1 MKLSRFLEQF
11 NVAPQS
17 SSSLL
22 DYHVICFRGKAMYPL
37 LFLSLLFSYLKNQ
50 DHYAIESIDVQNHEH
65 GMIKARLAMRF
76 LGNQVI
82 YWLRGLH
89 TLDSK
94 SKRNWLAYL
103 SSYQG
108 PNTVLFFSTQEFK
121 PALAQNVQII
131 EVPDEISLSEVYVL
145 LTLFKNS
152 GVKNRLKFLIN
163 HVARSQEF
171 VPLDTACMLVQ
182 YACIVSN
189 TRAFCDTWLA
199 HIVSPKTSLFLLSQ
213 YFFAKKARL
222 FFTQLH
228 KMTAQYS
235 EPFWIAF
242 WSDQLWRA
250 SMYTMLMKQKNSAEA
265 QKVRFKLPFSFIN
278 YDWRRYEV
286 AQLYAA
292 HQFIYDIDYR
302 FKNGSPFAGLDLF
315 YSRFFLSKD

>member
-1 MKLSRFLEQF
+1 MKLSHFLEQF

-22 DYHVICFRGKAMYPL
+22 DYHVIYFRGKATYPL
-37 LFLSLLFSYLKNQ
+37 LFLSSLFSYLKKQ
-50 DHYAIESIDVQNHEH
+50 DHYAIESIDVQKHEH

-89 TLDSK
+89 NLDSK
-94 SKRNWLAYL
+94 SKRTWLTYL

-121 PALAQNVQII
+121 PSSVQNVQII
-131 EVPDEISLSEVYVL
+131 EVPDEISLQEVYVL
-145 LTLFKNS
+145 LAVFKND
-152 GVKNRLKFLIN
+152 GIENRLKFLIN
-163 HVARSQEF
+163 HVSCSHERVS
-171 VPLDTACMLVQ
+171 LDTACMLVQ

-189 TRAFCDTWLA
+189 MRAFCDTWLA
-199 HIVSPKTSLFLLSQ
+199 HIVLPKTSLFLLSQ
-213 YFFAKKARL
+213 YFFAKKAQL

-250 SMYTMLMKQKNSAEA
+250 SMYTMLMKQKNSVEA

-286 AQLYAA
+286 AQLDAA

-302 FKNGSPFAGLDLF
+302 FKNGSTFALDLF
-315 YSRFFLSKD
+315 YSRFFLSNF